1 MECIFLHLH
10 HLLAS
15 KMQKLVIFASTSSI
29 GDALMRVDFLHLG
42 ADILGCL
49 FLMEF
54 STNLKDLMDFDVTKF
69 QNF

>member
-1 MECIFLHLH
+1 
-10 HLLAS
+10 
-15 KMQKLVIFASTSSI
+15 MQKLDIFVSTSSI
-29 GDALMRVDFLHLG
+29 GDALMRVDFLLLG